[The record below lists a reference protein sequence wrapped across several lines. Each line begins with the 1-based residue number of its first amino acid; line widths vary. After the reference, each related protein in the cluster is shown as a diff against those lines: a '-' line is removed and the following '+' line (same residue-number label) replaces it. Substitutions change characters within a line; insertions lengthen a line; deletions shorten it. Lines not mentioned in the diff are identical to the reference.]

1 MEKYKSGIYVAG
13 FLTNHKMVNSARID
27 KLREEFRVMM
37 KNYNLSR
44 DVLSSFKNY
53 ECYSQAFKEDNLI
66 KIGNLI
72 HEILI
77 SYGYSEEEVTNFMV
91 SNKAVFNSDYVD
103 FRYRLA
109 LMYKYGLLDEVFFHH
124 PDVLTRHFTRY
135 HYGTRTLYSV
145 LLRNEIEGIGINEKN
160 LTSISKSDL
169 VDIKEKY
176 PFDMEKL
183 KEYDNEMI
191 KYLRIK
197 KAKTLVK
204 KRNITTFID

>member
-13 FLTNHKMVNSARID
+13 FLTNHKMINSARMN

-37 KNYNLSR
+37 KNYNLNR
-44 DVLSSFKNY
+44 EVLSSFKSY

-72 HEILI
+72 HEVLI
-77 SYGYSEEEVTNFMV
+77 SYGYSEEEVTNFMI

-109 LMYKYGLLDEVFFHH
+109 LMHKYGLFDEVFFHH
-124 PDVLTRHFTRY
+124 PAVLTRYFTRY

-197 KAKTLVK
+197 KAKTLAMK
-204 KRNITTFID
+204 KEK